1 MNSNVSIFLVKLLLY
16 SVIITGISYAVYL
29 QYPNALD
36 ASTFLMLQAFVVFVT
51 AASHISLLGPL
62 NNKQQSLKFVNRFM
76 AVTML
81 KLFVY
86 IGGLAGY
93 IIVKKYLLHAG
104 GSYVNF
110 AVTFVV
116 LYALYAIFEVI
127 LIMKFIKQNQDTSN

>member
-1 MNSNVSIFLVKLLLY
+1 MNSNVSSFLVKLLLY
-16 SVIITGISYAVYL
+16 SLIITGIAYVLYL
-29 QYPNALD
+29 QFPIALSP
-36 ASTFLMLQAFVVFVT
+36 STFLLLQAFVVLVT

-62 NNKQQSLKFVNRFM
+62 DNNQQSLKFVNRFM

-93 IIVKKYLLHAG
+93 IIVKKYLLHVG

-110 AVTFVV
+110 AVAFVV
-116 LYALYAIFEVI
+116 LYALYAIFEVV
-127 LIMKFIKQNQDTSN
+127 LIMKFIVQNQDTSN